1 MPKNKHAKI
10 QDLLE
15 NSFEN
20 QFSQLSISESSKL
33 ETPEKMRSDTT

>member
-10 QDLLE
+10 QDSLE

-20 QFSQLSISESSKL
+20 QFSQLSVSESGKL

>member
-10 QDLLE
+10 QDSLE

-20 QFSQLSISESSKL
+20 QFSQLSVSESGKL
-33 ETPEKMRSDTT
+33 ETPEKILTFI